1 MSHTA
6 NVSRVDRNG
15 GEAGDRA
22 NASGIGVSEEEQAEA
37 RARMEVTEAEVDGA
51 RGTRRRMP
59 RHRVG
64 GGWGSWMAYFTFWKK
79 LRILSKTRLKGS
91 KKNVFFLDKFW

>member
-1 MSHTA
+1 MQGHT
-6 NVSRVDRNG
+6 
-15 GEAGDRA
+15 
-22 NASGIGVSEEEQAEA
+22 
-37 RARMEVTEAEVDGA
+37 